1 MKKVSRASLLMVF
14 CLVMGIGTAVNGTA
28 NDLSS
33 ATFDV
38 LYKTEFGAVDVGT
51 SQATWQVADDK
62 FSMQGGFKSEGI
74 ATLFA
79 DFEGY
84 VSVKAV
90 RQGQSW
96 QGQRIDMASIYKSKS
111 RTSETFWSADGKI
124 ASTTLEP
131 PLDLEKV
138 YPLNDAMMRGVT
150 DPFSAMMTMLARLK
164 AGGPCIGTFQIYD
177 GRRRAELRF
186 TDYGTR
192 KVIKDRDFAYQGTA
206 IVCGVESKPIGG
218 HRRKSRFGKTNDDKP
233 RTRAYIADMGNGVLV
248 PVRMETTLFFGRII
262 TRLDLAQSN
271 FQPPL

>member
-1 MKKVSRASLLMVF
+1 MRVSRAILPIVF
-14 CLVMGIGTAVNGTA
+14 CFMIGFGTAVNGAA

-51 SQATWQVADDK
+51 SKAIWQVADDK

-84 VSVKAV
+84 VSVKAIKLSK
-90 RQGQSW
+90 SW
-96 QGQRIDMASIYKSKS
+96 QGQRLDMTSIYKSKL
-111 RTSETFWSADGKI
+111 RTSKTLWSADGKI
-124 ASTTLEP
+124 ATSTLEP

-138 YPLNDAMMRGVT
+138 YPLDDAMMRDVT
-150 DPFSAMMTMLARLK
+150 DPFSAMMTMLDRLK
-164 AGGPCIGTFQIYD
+164 VGAPCVGTFQIYD

-192 KVIKDRDFAYQGTA
+192 TVKKDRDFAYQGTA
-206 IVCGVESKPIGG
+206 IVCGVESRAIGG
-218 HRRKSRFGKTNDDKP
+218 HRRNSRFEETNDDKP
-233 RTRAYIADMGNGVLV
+233 ITKAYIADIGNGVLV
-248 PVRMETTLFFGRII
+248 PVRMETNLFFGRII
-262 TRLDLAQSN
+262 TRLNLARSN
-271 FQPPL
+271 F

>member
-1 MKKVSRASLLMVF
+1 MIIGF
-14 CLVMGIGTAVNGTA
+14 GTAVNGTA

-51 SQATWQVADDK
+51 SHAIWQVADDK

-79 DFEGY
+79 DFDGY

-90 RQGQSW
+90 KLSKSW
-96 QGQRIDMASIYKSKS
+96 QGQRLDMFSIYKSKL
-111 RTSETFWSADGKI
+111 RTSETSWSADGKI
-124 ASTTLEP
+124 ATTTLEP

-138 YPLNDAMMRGVT
+138 YPLDDAMMRGVT
-150 DPFSAMMTMLARLK
+150 DPFSAMMTMLDRLK
-164 AGGPCIGTFQIYD
+164 AGAPCIGTFQIYD

-192 KVIKDRDFAYQGTA
+192 TVKKDRDFAYQGTA
-206 IVCGVESKPIGG
+206 IVCGVESRAIGG
-218 HRRKSRFGKTNDDKP
+218 HRRKSRFGKQMTISLEQKL
-233 RTRAYIADMGNGVLV
+233 IL
-248 PVRMETTLFFGRII
+248 RI
-262 TRLDLAQSN
+262 
-271 FQPPL
+271 